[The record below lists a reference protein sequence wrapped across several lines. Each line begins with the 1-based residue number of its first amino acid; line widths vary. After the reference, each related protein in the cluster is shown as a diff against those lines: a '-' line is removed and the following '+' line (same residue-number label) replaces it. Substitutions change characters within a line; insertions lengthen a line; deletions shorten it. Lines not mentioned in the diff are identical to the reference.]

1 MNKFED
7 ELKYAQKATIS
18 EFLSWLQNVSY
29 ELINQKEYSYGQEF
43 LRCQQNVY
51 ELIFKQNGILNNS
64 FCTTQQRYG
73 SVEDTFFFIKLL
85 NILSPNEMSFYQS
98 LPSEHPYFPVQ
109 IDVLPAHI
117 QLYFKDPS
125 IANMNQQFQTFQDI
139 FQENIL
145 VEKKQLKFCVS
156 AKMMFWIYL
165 LNGAIN
171 FKDSALYV
179 TDNNQKLL
187 DCAFNKFK
195 KKFNTKDSLL
205 KQLTSNPYLVIVRRI
220 LEYMYTKIRQNNQI
234 LSHSNKQ
241 LAIFTF
247 QQMIILLQEYSLY
260 EHLFVTKLFE
270 LNLTIDQQKLLYKI
284 KPSSIVLDTQIMLI
298 YLTIYFN
305 SLYGSDLETIYQQF
319 KPFLKNSDIFIK
331 NSQFIYQ
338 NRSFFFE
345 CGRQKQQ
352 ITYQQGLYKFFQ
364 YSFETYP
371 NERQCNQIT
380 LYSHIAT
387 YVIFLRW
394 QFVKYETC
402 IYNQV
407 LMFDQALQSC
417 VASQNVIL
425 SQIQKKRDISYK
437 IYNPLTKFII
447 NELYPIYQ
455 LFKNKFGDYP
465 QAILFKEFKPNML
478 EQRFSIYES
487 QMDYHSRES
496 EAQRNQMKN
505 SIRLYYP
512 FYTKLL
518 ITIFQCLNNLNYI
531 NDSEYQGL
539 IDLFSFLYS
548 NDQNSIFC
556 DSLKFLNQKPFQIP
570 AYSEVKNFCDIYVK
584 NNNEEEFL
592 IKQNENI
599 HNYVFQTIKLLKSY
613 QQKKN
618 LKNDKIIEYLSQ
630 QFNIQTAK
638 INVIPIKNMSP
649 QKNIG
654 RLSKSRIIINEWKA
668 PLRDFEIYVFFI
680 IMWYLSLGFD
690 KLKGIPQSDFPQTQ
704 WPRKFASPINLFIV
718 SIIIYGLLTIL
729 FRFI

>member
-7 ELKYAQKATIS
+7 ELKYAQNATNN
-18 EFLSWLQNVSY
+18 EFLSWLQNISY
-29 ELINQKEYSYGQEF
+29 ELINQKEYSYSQEF
-43 LRCQQNVY
+43 FRSQQNVY

-64 FCTTQQRYG
+64 FRTTQQRYS
-73 SVEDTFFFIKLL
+73 SVEDTFFFIKLMNL
-85 NILSPNEMSFYQS
+85 LSPNEMSFYQS
-98 LPSEHPYFPVQ
+98 LPSEHPYHPLQ
-109 IDVLPAHI
+109 LEVLPAHI

-125 IANMNQQFQTFQDI
+125 IANVNQQFQSFQDI

-165 LNGAIN
+165 LNGATN
-171 FKDSALYV
+171 FKDSALFV
-179 TDNNQKLL
+179 TDNSQKLL
-187 DCAFNKFK
+187 DCALNKFK
-195 KKFNTKDSLL
+195 KKFNTKDPLL
-205 KQLTSNPYLVIVRRI
+205 KLLTFNPYLVIIRRI
-220 LEYMYTKIRQNNQI
+220 LENMYMKIRQNNQI

-270 LNLTIDQQKLLYKI
+270 LNLNIDQQKLLYKI
-284 KPSSIVLDTQIMLI
+284 KPSSIVLDTQMMLI

-319 KPFLKNSDIFIK
+319 KPFLRNSDIFNK
-331 NSQFIYQ
+331 HSQFIYQ

-364 YSFETYP
+364 HSFEIYP
-371 NERQCNQIT
+371 NERQCNQIS
-380 LYSHIAT
+380 LYSHMAA

-394 QFVKYETC
+394 QFVKYESC

-407 LMFDQALQSC
+407 LIFDQALQSC
-417 VASQNVIL
+417 VASQSIIL
-425 SQIQKKRDISYK
+425 SHLQKKRDFSSK
-437 IYNPLTKFII
+437 INNPLIRFFI
-447 NELYPIYQ
+447 NELNPIYQ
-455 LFKNKFGDYP
+455 MCQNKFGDYP
-465 QAILFKEFKPNML
+465 QAILFKEFKPNMV
-478 EQRFSIYES
+478 EQRFNIF
-487 QMDYHSRES
+487 DYQPDCHTRES
-496 EAQRNQMKN
+496 ESQRNQMKN

-518 ITIFQCLNNLNYI
+518 ITIFQCLSNLNYV

-539 IDLFSFLYS
+539 IHLLSFLYS
-548 NDQNSIFC
+548 NDQNSFFC

-570 AYSEVKNFCDIYVK
+570 AYSEVKNFCDMYVK
-584 NNNEEEFL
+584 NSNEEEFL

-599 HNYVFQTIKLLKSY
+599 QSYAFQIIQLLKSY
-613 QQKKN
+613 QQRKN
-618 LKNDKIIEYLSQ
+618 LKNDKIIEYLGQ

-638 INVIPIKNMSP
+638 INVIPITNMSP
-649 QKNIG
+649 QKSIG
-654 RLSKSRIIINEWKA
+654 RLSRPRIIINEWKA

-680 IMWYLSLGFD
+680 IMWYLSLGLD
-690 KLKGIPQSDFPQTQ
+690 RLKGKPQSDFPQTQ

-718 SIIIYGLLTIL
+718 SIIIYGLLTII
-729 FRFI
+729 FKFI